1 MQEVGGTLTV
11 IALTLTV
18 IALILSK
25 LLQRIVV
32 VTSLLSSTVLQNG
45 GITILSWW
53 FGAHSCT
60 RQQAQCTRSSMRSLA
75 AHLSGDA
82 FGAWH
87 VVIITAILIQERGW
101 IIVIID
107 AALFGGHW
115 HRLAERWV
123 HAATGRSQ
131 LPLQRNVINQ
141 ADQSDAFRAKP
152 VKATPGTHQEVH
164 TQKLQ
169 QTPPSSCSLW
179 RSAWKMTKWMSDA
192 SSVVSCLF
200 QSLCCSRRGR

>member
-1 MQEVGGTLTV
+1 MEVDRQESRIMQEVGGTLTV

-25 LLQRIVV
+25 QLQRIVV
-32 VTSLLSSTVLQNG
+32 VTSLLSSTVLHNG

-53 FGAHSCT
+53 FRAHSCT
-60 RQQAQCTRSSMRSLA
+60 RQQVQCTRSSMRSLA

-82 FGAWH
+82 CGAWL
-87 VVIITAILIQERGW
+87 VIIITAVTAILIQERGW

-123 HAATGRSQ
+123 HAAAGRSQ
-131 LPLQRNVINQ
+131 LPLQRHAINQ
-141 ADQSDAFRAKP
+141 TQSIRHVCACIHSQLNAVTR
-152 VKATPGTHQEVH
+152 
-164 TQKLQ
+164 
-169 QTPPSSCSLW
+169 CSPQ
-179 RSAWKMTKWMSDA
+179 SWK
-192 SSVVSCLF
+192 
-200 QSLCCSRRGR
+200 

>member
-1 MQEVGGTLTV
+1 MQAKLICSEHTREFVHWAAAQAGTSLKWTGKKDHARGGVGGTLTV

-25 LLQRIVV
+25 QLQRIVV
-32 VTSLLSSTVLQNG
+32 VTSLPSSTVLHNG
-45 GITILSWW
+45 GITILGWW

-60 RQQAQCTRSSMRSLA
+60 RQQVQCTRNSMRSLA

-131 LPLQRNVINQ
+131 LPLQRNAINQ
-141 ADQSDAFRAKP
+141 TQS
-152 VKATPGTHQEVH
+152 HE
-164 TQKLQ
+164 
-169 QTPPSSCSLW
+169 
-179 RSAWKMTKWMSDA
+179 
-192 SSVVSCLF
+192 
-200 QSLCCSRRGR
+200 